1 MKTPEEFKQYIL
13 ENFRNDDGNIV
24 ICNVDLSDFDGDV
37 YIDEWTVKNNLHQ
50 GHQMVGGDLYQSNQI
65 VVGYLYQHVQT
76 VGKDLWQN
84 FQEVHQTLKQN
95 NQRVIGNLHQ
105 DSHIFAGTLYN
116 HKLKEDEEV
125 IDESD
130 TFIAIKKRLKKI
142 TKEKL
147 AEMGYEL
154 EEEKEENQK

>member
-13 ENFRNDDGNIV
+13 ENFRNDDGDIV
-24 ICNVDLSDFDGDV
+24 ICNVDLSDFDGNV
-37 YIDEWTVKNNLHQ
+37 YIDQWTVKNNLHQ
-50 GHQMVGGDLYQSNQI
+50 GYQMVGGDLYQSNQI

-95 NQRVIGNLHQ
+95 NQMVIGNLHQ

-130 TFIAIKKRLKKI
+130 TFIAIKKTLK
-142 TKEKL
+142 
-147 AEMGYEL
+147 
-154 EEEKEENQK
+154 ENHKRKTSGNGLRARRGKGDRK